1 MSMKNRLFGGIKI
14 DRKQASAAAAAET
27 KPIDR
32 WLVATLVGFSMLCAA
47 FPWYV
52 FFNQDKFGVNV
63 AGWEKLRDVQHG
75 RPAGEAGIGALRD
88 PQQDEAE
95 RALLREMETDRLTT
109 AAISSTPS
117 GGGSDAGGFEDQAF
131 PGGVEF
137 KLLHVANGRALI
149 ENGSGIF
156 LVQIGSKLPDSS
168 RLAGLRQRNGKWE
181 IVTSAGKVYGE

>member
-1 MSMKNRLFGGIKI
+1 MSMKTRLFGGSKPG
-14 DRKQASAAAAAET
+14 RTQNSAAATAEN

-32 WLVATLVGFSMLCAA
+32 WLIATLVGFSMLCAA

-63 AGWEKLRDVQHG
+63 AGWERLRDVRHA

-88 PQQDEAE
+88 PQQDEVE
-95 RALLREMETDRLTT
+95 RPLLREMEPDRLIT
-109 AAISSTPS
+109 ATIPSTPS
-117 GGGSDAGGFEDQAF
+117 GTGSDAGGFQDQAF
-131 PGGVEF
+131 PGGAEF